1 MNIFICPG
9 FHLPELTQC
18 LLQELEYLLST
29 NSDLHPSGIRTSFA
43 QSYTPV
49 SALNILQDLMA
60 AYGQPSQAAPIVF
73 ISFSAGVVG
82 AIGAAWGW
90 QLLGGIVKA
99 VIAIDGWGVPL
110 VGNFPIHRLSH
121 DYFTHETS
129 IVLSRPWDSF
139 YADPAVEHLQMWRS
153 PAKVTGWVT
162 SEVNPRERSYLNAAQ
177 FILLLLK
184 RYQEIE

>member
-1 MNIFICPG
+1 MSIFICPG
-9 FHLPELTQC
+9 FHLPQLTQY
-18 LLQELEYLLST
+18 LLQDLELFSPNSSLNLLGNT
-29 NSDLHPSGIRTSFA
+29 RIFPA
-43 QSYTPV
+43 QSYTAL
-49 SALNILQDLMA
+49 SALHITQDLIA

-90 QLLGGIVKA
+90 QLLGGRVKA
-99 VIAIDGWGVPL
+99 VIAIDGWGMPL
-110 VGNFPIHRLSH
+110 GGNFPIHRLSH

-162 SEVNPRERSYLNAAQ
+162 SGVNPQVRSYFNAAQ
-177 FILLLLK
+177 FILMLLK